1 MICLFGG
8 TFDPVHSGHLHA
20 AIEVCEELGVDS
32 IHLVLSARPAHRD
45 VTSATI
51 EQRWDMLQLAC
62 GDDERLLPDDGE
74 VHRSGPSFT
83 VATLAAMH
91 EQHPDDSLVWVIGSD
106 AYALLPQWYE
116 WQRVPS
122 LASLVVLQRPGHDLE
137 ISSEM
142 RAFTAAR
149 QVTELTDSRVGQV
162 LVLASVMQSVS
173 AEEIR
178 TILAEGGS
186 ADHLLPA
193 VVATYISQ
201 HGLYGGIS
209 DP

>member
-1 MICLFGG
+1 MIALFGG
-8 TFDPVHSGHLHA
+8 TFDPVHCGHLHA
-20 AIEVCEELGVDS
+20 AIEVCEELGVDR

-45 VTSATI
+45 APGATL

-62 GDDERLLPDDGE
+62 RDDERLLADDRE
-74 VHRSGPSFT
+74 IHRAGPSFT

-91 EQHPDDSLVWVIGSD
+91 EQYPDDSLVWVIGSD
-106 AYALLPQWYE
+106 AYTLLPQWYE

-137 ISSEM
+137 LSPLM
-142 RAFTAAR
+142 QTFTAAR
-149 QVTELTDSRVGQV
+149 QVAELTESTVGEV
-162 LVLASVMQSVS
+162 LVLDAAMHAVS

-178 TILAEGGS
+178 TILAEAGR
-186 ADHLLPA
+186 ADHLLPTA
-193 VVATYISQ
+193 VATYISQ